1 MVFPALWQVP
11 QFERL
16 LVDEGVSLTKFWFS
30 VTPGEQHTRFAIR
43 QIGLSARQRTCGKLG
58 TGDCRPLRSAFAD
71 CGRCACLPA
80 SRN

>member
-1 MVFPALWQVP
+1 MGFCTDEQYETFLRQAP

-43 QIGLSARQRTCGKLG
+43 A
-58 TGDCRPLRSAFAD
+58 DRPGAAVEAQPDRYRVA
-71 CGRCACLPA
+71 GQMG
-80 SRN
+80 